1 MELPPFFT
9 DPDADGRHAFTF
21 SNGSEPDYDCDVS
34 FGLEALDGKCRSI
47 SEPCGPF
54 TRATAENTTSADA
67 PGHAM
72 NSNQFESK
80 SPTFSTDT
88 DDGHAFTFGKSCAA
102 LVSPHD
108 DTPGVDSDS
117 ESDSDTT
124 ICEEALD
131 SCFSFTIET
140 AKQKAPTDTL
150 GHAMNTNQ
158 FENTRNGFLANPV
171 LPSHTDEGPKIRVG
185 SRMLPA
191 RLAVN
196 TGSVSTS
203 VTGPES
209 SSKNSQQQE
218 QVYSPTGPSQSY
230 APTLAKRKVWD
241 SVPVRP
247 AGAPT
252 MRSPAKRGPNV
263 LCIVVQPRCAAT
275 ESGSVPSGSAAGI
288 GRLGVE
294 PTCAGPQL
302 DLVPQCVAQKFRAVA
317 SNVSKPSR
325 VAAKLGSAPRCTT
338 SARFGCEPPGV
349 VGGIQPPASCPCSP
363 PSPVGGS
370 SMAAMQE
377 PLPRRSYCRYAGT
390 PPSPKLSARGAIG
403 GGSHVSDLL
412 GDLCWL
418 STATSLGIG
427 IDSSIN
433 SSSPYAGTP
442 PSPPLHARGTIGGGG
457 HVSDP
462 VGDLCRL
469 STATNLSIGID
480 SSSSSNSNSSGK
492 EHQKQTSPRLAVDII
507 QAIREKLGGGRCGGP
522 VADFGAEDIQE
533 RRMTYKP
540 PRVEGRRRK
549 PASVEVEE
557 RATYRP
563 PRMTLDVRDVV
574 LKL

>member
-72 NSNQFESK
+72 NSNQFENK
-80 SPTFSTDT
+80 CPPFSTDLDT
-88 DDGHAFTFGKSCAA
+88 DDVHVA
-102 LVSPHD
+102 
-108 DTPGVDSDS
+108 
-117 ESDSDTT
+117 
-124 ICEEALD
+124 
-131 SCFSFTIET
+131 
-140 AKQKAPTDTL
+140 
-150 GHAMNTNQ
+150 
-158 FENTRNGFLANPV
+158 
-171 LPSHTDEGPKIRVG
+171 
-185 SRMLPA
+185 
-191 RLAVN
+191 
-196 TGSVSTS
+196 
-203 VTGPES
+203 GPES
-209 SSKNSQQQE
+209 SNKQSQQQE
-218 QVYSPTGPSQSY
+218 QVDSATGRSQSH
-230 APTLAKRKVWD
+230 APTPAKWQVWD
-241 SVPVRP
+241 FSPVLP
-247 AGAPT
+247 AGAPMT
-252 MRSPAKRGPNV
+252 RSRTRPATNGRH
-263 LCIVVQPRCAAT
+263 LFRTVVQPQHAASK
-275 ESGSVPSGSAAGI
+275 SGTVPCGSATGG
-288 GRLGVE
+288 GRLGVQPPRAAAASRSE
-294 PTCAGPQL
+294 PLCAA
-302 DLVPQCVAQKFRAVA
+302 AQ
-317 SNVSKPSR
+317 
-325 VAAKLGSAPRCTT
+325 LGSDPQCTT
-338 SARFGCEPPGV
+338 SARFRSEPPGSV
-349 VGGIQPPASCPCSP
+349 SGSQPPATVLGSP
-363 PSPVGGS
+363 PSPVSGS
-370 SMAAMQE
+370 KSRAFV
-377 PLPRRSYCRYAGT
+377 RTTVKYGRY
-390 PPSPKLSARGAIG
+390 
-403 GGSHVSDLL
+403 V
-412 GDLCWL
+412 
-418 STATSLGIG
+418 
-427 IDSSIN
+427 
-433 SSSPYAGTP
+433 GTP